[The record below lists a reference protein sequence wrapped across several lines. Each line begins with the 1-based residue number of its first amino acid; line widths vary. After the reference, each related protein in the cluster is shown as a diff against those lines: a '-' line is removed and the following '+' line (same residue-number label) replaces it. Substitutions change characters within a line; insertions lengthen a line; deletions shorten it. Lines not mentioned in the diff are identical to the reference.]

1 VRNAQA
7 LMGARQDEA
16 AFLLLWSALE
26 GALRLAGERAQLPL
40 ASLPPSTLIREL
52 YSAGEISREQFDA
65 LLGLLPIRNQL
76 VHGFGL
82 DQRLMLSACVS
93 SWPHCWRIFAVRRTS

>member
-1 VRNAQA
+1 MRNAEA
-7 LMGARQDEA
+7 LMRPRQDEA

-52 YSAGEISREQFDA
+52 YSAGELSREQFEA

-76 VHGFGL
+76 VHGFSSRPAI
-82 DQRLMLSACVS
+82 DVERLREIVASLLADL
-93 SWPHCWRIFAVRRTS
+93 RRS